1 MWDRGG
7 VFGAKYRIGL
17 QYQADLG
24 LVLGKGFSVAA
35 SQTSHPNQRFTEYL
49 PWALQML
56 VVSLPCQYLLVL
68 HESSNQT

>member
-35 SQTSHPNQRFTEYL
+35 SQTSHPNQRFTE
-49 PWALQML
+49 
-56 VVSLPCQYLLVL
+56 
-68 HESSNQT
+68 